1 MGIGAIKALSE
12 GSKAHALAFMNAC
25 LEENKIPDCM
35 NSALMRLLPKSD
47 KGLADLNAVRPIA
60 LMENIIK
67 IYEQIMVGRVLGR
80 LMKHEVLDL

>member
-1 MGIGAIKALSE
+1 
-12 GSKAHALAFMNAC
+12 MNAC
-25 LEENKIPDCM
+25 LTENKIPDCL

-67 IYEQIMVGRVLGR
+67 VYEQIF
-80 LMKHEVLDL
+80 